1 MRLIFTID
9 IIALDT
15 EEATLNVNALS
26 VELPIMPLLFVFH
39 TNLPQPPNMVLFS
52 LALTFHLALW
62 GQNDVIV
69 WAADGTG
76 EFAEDDRFFGDR
88 GVLLQAVVP
97 VVHTHTHHL
106 LRGQHR
112 SQQLDV

>member
-1 MRLIFTID
+1 M
-9 IIALDT
+9 
-15 EEATLNVNALS
+15 
-26 VELPIMPLLFVFH
+26 ELPIMLLLFVFH
-39 TNLPQPPNMVLFS
+39 TNLPQPPSMVLFS
-52 LALTFHLALW
+52 LPLTFHLALC
-62 GQNDVIV
+62 GQNDVV
-69 WAADGTG
+69 VRPADGTG

-97 VVHTHTHHL
+97 VVHTNTNHL